1 MALFDRLSSSRR
13 LLAAALL
20 VPLSMGGIASSARA
34 AGGSTSANTL
44 TIGWNIETKTLDPA
58 GEAQNPDIWVQ
69 VEMFDRLLQVS
80 ADGKSLQP
88 DLATSWD
95 ISKDGK
101 TYTFHLRPGI
111 TFQDGTPI
119 TASDV
124 AFDIMR
130 ATQPARLW
138 SWTLTEVKDVQ
149 APDPS
154 TVVIHLKYPWSPFL
168 SDVSLFDTGIYPAAI
183 IKKAGEKAGA
193 SKLASDPVGSGPYM
207 FDSWVRGQ
215 YLRLKKDPT
224 YWNAAKY
231 PMQYVEYDLI
241 PNDNTRLLKVESGQL
256 DVDNLLADNL
266 IATVQHSSTAQVQ
279 INPST
284 ETNYFAFNTKV
295 KPFDDVKVREAISY
309 GINRAA
315 IIKAVLVGHGTPAN
329 SFMPAGAIDYNPANP
344 GPSYNPTLAK
354 KLLSES
360 SEPHGFTMNMQIQA
374 GLLTDQETSVIFQA
388 EMKAI
393 GITVNIQPTDPTTLF
408 NNQQVGKYTF
418 TTNLW
423 TNDIPDPDELVSFTA
438 GNHTGSYNFY
448 TWYNNPMLAGLAN
461 EAEHKTDAAT
471 RKNLYYQ
478 IQKIWAQDQWI
489 IALYY
494 NPFVNAANNHVH
506 GFSENPLG
514 YFNLQGVT
522 KS

>member
-1 MALFDRLSSSRR
+1 MAFFNRVSSPRR
-13 LLAAALL
+13 LLAAAMLAPMAL
-20 VPLSMGGIASSARA
+20 GGLASSSHLVSA
-34 AGGSTSANTL
+34 ASGSTSANTL

-58 GEAQNPDIWVQ
+58 GNSQNPDIWVQ

-80 ADGKSLQP
+80 KDGKSLQP

-101 TYTFHLRPGI
+101 TYTFHLRPNT
-111 TFQDGTPI
+111 TFQDGSKI

-124 AFDIMR
+124 AFDITR
-130 ATQPARLW
+130 AAKPAAAW

-154 TVVIHLKYPWSPFL
+154 TVVVHLKYPWSPFL
-168 SDVSLFDTGIYPAAI
+168 SDVSLFDTGVYPEAYF
-183 IKKAGEKAGA
+183 KKVGA
-193 SKLASDPVGSGPYM
+193 SGMAKNPIGSGPYM

-215 YLRLKKDPT
+215 YVRLKKDPT
-224 YWNAAKY
+224 YWNAAQY
-231 PMQYVEYDLI
+231 PMQYVEYELI
-241 PNDNTRLLKVESGQL
+241 PNDTTRLLNVESGQL

-266 IATVQHSSTAQVQ
+266 IPQVQHSSTAQVQ

-284 ETNYFAFNTKV
+284 ETNYLAFNTKV
-295 KPFDDVKVREAISY
+295 KPFQDVKVREAISY
-309 GINRAA
+309 AINRAA
-315 IIKAVLVGHGTPAN
+315 IIKAVLQGHGTPAN

-360 SEPHGFTMNMQIQA
+360 SVPHGFTMNMQTQA
-374 GLLTDQETSVIFQA
+374 GLLTDQQTGVLVQSEL
-388 EMKAI
+388 KAI

-418 TTNLW
+418 CTNLW
-423 TNDIPDPDELVSFTA
+423 TNDIPDPDELVSFAA
-438 GNHTGSYNFY
+438 GYHTSSYNFF
-448 TWYNNPMLAGLAN
+448 TWYQNPMLAGLASQ
-461 EAEHKTDAAT
+461 AEHETDAAT
-471 RKNLYYQ
+471 RKSLYYQ
-478 IQKIWAQDQWI
+478 IQHIWAQDQWI
-489 IALYY
+489 IAMYY